1 MPALC
6 ISGKSGTPGLSTFSS
21 LRFAFVAE
29 DFSTRLNEIPE
40 GWVQAMGITITLATK
55 DEVRAELT
63 VGQEH
68 LQGYGIVHGG
78 VHCGIIETLSS
89 MGAYLFA
96 RERGQHVVGLENN
109 TSFIRA
115 VRAGAKLRAVATPVT
130 RGRQTQVWQ
139 ADVIDEQDRVVA
151 TGRVRLL
158 CLAPDQ
164 SLAGEQVMGALS
176 DPSRS

>member
-1 MPALC
+1 MA
-6 ISGKSGTPGLSTFSS
+6 KEFS
-21 LRFAFVAE
+21 AQ
-29 DFSTRLNEIPE
+29 LNAIPE
-40 GWVQAMGITITLATK
+40 GWVTAMGLTITHATK

-63 VGQEH
+63 VGTQH

-115 VRAGAKLRAVATPVT
+115 VRAGATLHAVATPIT

-139 ADVIDEQDRVVA
+139 AQVLDEQERLVA

-158 CLAPDQ
+158 CLDPDQ
-164 SLAGEQVMGALS
+164 SLAGEQVKGALS
-176 DPSRS
+176 DR

>member
-1 MPALC
+1 VV
-6 ISGKSGTPGLSTFSS
+6 KEFS
-21 LRFAFVAE
+21 AQ
-29 DFSTRLNEIPE
+29 LNAIPE
-40 GWVQAMGITITLATK
+40 GWVQAMGMTITHATK

-63 VGQEH
+63 IGRQH

-78 VHCGIIETLSS
+78 VHCGIVETLSS

-96 RERGQHVVGLENN
+96 RENGQHVVGIENN

-115 VRAGAKLRAVATPVT
+115 ARAGSKLHAVATPIT

-139 ADVIDEQDRVVA
+139 AQVLDEQDRLVA

-158 CLAPDQ
+158 CIADDQ
-164 SLAGEQVMGALS
+164 QLAGEQVKGALS
-176 DPSRS
+176 DRS

>member
-1 MPALC
+1 
-6 ISGKSGTPGLSTFSS
+6 
-21 LRFAFVAE
+21 VAKE
-29 DFSTRLNEIPE
+29 FSTQLNAIPE
-40 GWVQAMGITITLATK
+40 GWVQAMGMTITHATK

-63 VGQEH
+63 VGQQH

-96 RERGQHVVGLENN
+96 REMGKQVVGLENS

-115 VRAGAKLRAVATPVT
+115 VRAGAKLHAVARPIT

-139 ADVIDEQDRVVA
+139 AQVLDEEERVVA

-158 CLAPDQ
+158 CLDADQ
-164 SLAGEQVMGALS
+164 SLAGEQVKGALS
-176 DPSRS
+176 DPSSS

>member
-1 MPALC
+1 MA
-6 ISGKSGTPGLSTFSS
+6 KEFS
-21 LRFAFVAE
+21 AQ
-29 DFSTRLNEIPE
+29 LNAIPE
-40 GWVQAMGITITLATK
+40 GWVQAMGMTITHATK
-55 DEVRAELT
+55 DEVRAELA
-63 VGQEH
+63 VGQQH

-96 RERGQHVVGLENN
+96 REMGKKVVGLENS

-115 VRAGAKLRAVATPVT
+115 VRAGAKLHAVARPVT

-139 ADVIDEQDRVVA
+139 AQVLDEEERLVA

-158 CLAPDQ
+158 CLDPDQ
-164 SLAGEQVMGALS
+164 SLAGEVVKGALS
-176 DPSRS
+176 DRSNS

>member
-1 MPALC
+1 VA
-6 ISGKSGTPGLSTFSS
+6 KEFS
-21 LRFAFVAE
+21 AQ
-29 DFSTRLNEIPE
+29 LNTIPE
-40 GWVQAMGITITLATK
+40 GWVQAMGMTITHATK

-63 VGQEH
+63 VGQQH

-96 RERGQHVVGLENN
+96 REMGKHVVGLENN

-115 VRAGAKLRAVATPVT
+115 VRAGAKLHAVARPVT

-139 ADVIDEQDRVVA
+139 AQVLDEEERVVA

-158 CLAPDQ
+158 CLDADQ
-164 SLAGEQVMGALS
+164 SLAGEQVKGALS
-176 DPSRS
+176 DPSNS

>member
-1 MPALC
+1 VVEE
-6 ISGKSGTPGLSTFSS
+6 FS
-21 LRFAFVAE
+21 E
-29 DFSTRLNEIPE
+29 QLNQLPE
-40 GWVQAMGITITLATK
+40 GWVQAMGMVITHATK
-55 DEVRAELT
+55 DEVRCEVT
-63 VGQEH
+63 VAHQH
-68 LQGYGIVHGG
+68 LQGLGIVHGG

-115 VRAGAKLRAVATPVT
+115 VREGAKLHAIAKPVT

-139 ADVIDEQDRVVA
+139 AQVLDEQDHVVA

-158 CLAPDQ
+158 CLASDQ
-164 SLAGEQVMGALS
+164 TLAGERVQGALG
-176 DPSRS
+176 PSS

>member
-1 MPALC
+1 M
-6 ISGKSGTPGLSTFSS
+6 
-21 LRFAFVAE
+21 AE
-29 DFSTRLNEIPE
+29 DFARQLNEIPE
-40 GWVQAMGITITLATK
+40 GWVQAMGMTITHATK

-63 VGQEH
+63 VGQQH

-115 VRAGAKLRAVATPVT
+115 VRAGARLRAVATPIT

-139 ADVIDEQDRVVA
+139 AQVLDEDDRVVA
-151 TGRVRLL
+151 LGRVRLL
-158 CLAPDQ
+158 CLQPEQ
-164 SLAGEQVMGALS
+164 SLAGEQVKGALAVPDQS
-176 DPSRS
+176 A

>member
-1 MPALC
+1 
-6 ISGKSGTPGLSTFSS
+6 
-21 LRFAFVAE
+21 VAE
-29 DFSTRLNEIPE
+29 DFADSLNKIPE
-40 GWVQAMGITITLATK
+40 GWVSAMGMTIIRATK
-55 DEVRAELT
+55 DEVRCELT
-63 VGQEH
+63 VGPQH

-115 VRAGAKLRAVATPVT
+115 VRAGAQLHAVAKPVT

-139 ADVIDEQDRVVA
+139 AQVLDEQDRTVA

-158 CLAPDQ
+158 CLSEDQ
-164 SLAGEQVMGALS
+164 SVAGEKVKGALS
-176 DPSRS
+176 

>member
-1 MPALC
+1 LA
-6 ISGKSGTPGLSTFSS
+6 IVVK
-21 LRFAFVAE
+21 
-29 DFSTRLNEIPE
+29 DFSRQLNEIPE
-40 GWVQAMGITITLATK
+40 GWVQAMGMTITHATK

-63 VGQEH
+63 VGQQH

-115 VRAGAKLRAVATPVT
+115 VRAGARLRAVATPIT

-139 ADVIDEQDRVVA
+139 AQVIDESDRIVA

-158 CLAPDQ
+158 CLESDQ
-164 SLAGEQVMGALS
+164 SLAGQQVSGALHS
-176 DPSRS
+176 GET

>member
-1 MPALC
+1 
-6 ISGKSGTPGLSTFSS
+6 
-21 LRFAFVAE
+21 VVE
-29 DFSTRLNEIPE
+29 DFARQLNSIPE
-40 GWVQAMGITITLATK
+40 GWVSAMGMTITHATK

-63 VGQEH
+63 VGTQH

-115 VRAGAKLRAVATPVT
+115 VRAGAKLHAVATPIT

-139 ADVIDEQDRVVA
+139 AQVLDEEERLVA
-151 TGRVRLL
+151 AGRVRLL
-158 CLAPDQ
+158 CISEGQ
-164 SLAGEQVMGALS
+164 QLAGEQVQGALS
-176 DPSRS
+176 DG

>member
-1 MPALC
+1 MA
-6 ISGKSGTPGLSTFSS
+6 KEFS
-21 LRFAFVAE
+21 AQ
-29 DFSTRLNEIPE
+29 LNAIPE
-40 GWVQAMGITITLATK
+40 GWVQAMGMTITHATK

-63 VGQEH
+63 VGQQH

-96 RERGQHVVGLENN
+96 REMGKQVVGLENS

-115 VRAGAKLRAVATPVT
+115 VRAGAKLHAVARPVT

-139 ADVIDEQDRVVA
+139 AQVLDEEERVVA

-158 CLAPDQ
+158 CLDADQ
-164 SLAGEQVMGALS
+164 SLAGEQVKGALS
-176 DPSRS
+176 DRQ

>member
-1 MPALC
+1 MP
-6 ISGKSGTPGLSTFSS
+6 GPHFFSQ
-21 LRFAFVAE
+21 LRCDVVSQDFAPQ
-29 DFSTRLNEIPE
+29 LNAMPE
-40 GWVQAMGITITLATK
+40 GWVEAMGITITHATK
-55 DEVRAELT
+55 DEVRCELT
-63 VGQEH
+63 VARQH

-78 VHCGIIETLSS
+78 VHCGIVETLSS

-115 VRAGAKLRAVATPVT
+115 VREGSRLHAVATPIT

-139 ADVIDEQDRVVA
+139 ARVLDEQDRLVA

-158 CLAPDQ
+158 CISRDQ
-164 SLAGEQVMGALS
+164 QLAGEQVKGALS
-176 DPSRS
+176 DR

>member
-1 MPALC
+1 M
-6 ISGKSGTPGLSTFSS
+6 
-21 LRFAFVAE
+21 AE
-29 DFSTRLNEIPE
+29 DFAEDLNRIPE
-40 GWVQAMGITITLATK
+40 GWVAAMGMIITHATK
-55 DEVRAELT
+55 DEVRCELT
-63 VGQEH
+63 VGQQH

-115 VRAGAKLRAVATPVT
+115 VRAGAKLHAVARPVT
-130 RGRQTQVWQ
+130 RGRQTQVWT
-139 ADVIDEQDRVVA
+139 AEVLDEQDHLVA

-158 CLAPDQ
+158 CPAPDQ
-164 SLAGEQVMGALS
+164 SIAGERVKGALGPTS
-176 DPSRS
+176 

>member
-1 MPALC
+1 MAQ
-6 ISGKSGTPGLSTFSS
+6 
-21 LRFAFVAE
+21 
-29 DFSTRLNEIPE
+29 DFSQQLNEIPE
-40 GWVQAMGITITLATK
+40 GWVQAMGITITHATK

-63 VGQEH
+63 VGQQH

-115 VRAGAKLRAVATPVT
+115 VRAGARLHAVATPIT
-130 RGRQTQVWQ
+130 RGRQTQVWE
-139 ADVIDEQDRVVA
+139 AHVSDESDRIVA

-158 CLAPDQ
+158 CLEADQ
-164 SLAGEQVMGALS
+164 SLAGEQVRGALS
-176 DPSRS
+176 DR

>member
-1 MPALC
+1 MA
-6 ISGKSGTPGLSTFSS
+6 K
-21 LRFAFVAE
+21 E
-29 DFSTRLNEIPE
+29 FSTQLNAIPE
-40 GWVQAMGITITLATK
+40 GWVQAMGMTITHATK

-63 VGQEH
+63 VGQQH

-96 RERGQHVVGLENN
+96 REMGKQVVGLENS

-115 VRAGAKLRAVATPVT
+115 VRAGAKLHAVARPIT

-139 ADVIDEQDRVVA
+139 AQVLDEEERVVA

-158 CLAPDQ
+158 CLDADQ
-164 SLAGEQVMGALS
+164 SLAGEQVKGALS
-176 DPSRS
+176 DPSNS

>member
-1 MPALC
+1 MAEE
-6 ISGKSGTPGLSTFSS
+6 FS
-21 LRFAFVAE
+21 AQ
-29 DFSTRLNEIPE
+29 LNAIPE
-40 GWVQAMGITITLATK
+40 GWVQAMGMTITHATK

-63 VGQEH
+63 VGQQH

-96 RERGQHVVGLENN
+96 REMGKQVVGLENS

-115 VRAGAKLRAVATPVT
+115 VRAGAKLHAVARPVT

-139 ADVIDEQDRVVA
+139 AQVLDEEERLVA

-158 CLAPDQ
+158 CLEPDQ
-164 SLAGEQVMGALS
+164 SLAGEQVKGALS
-176 DPSRS
+176 DRQ

>member
-1 MPALC
+1 MV
-6 ISGKSGTPGLSTFSS
+6 K
-21 LRFAFVAE
+21 
-29 DFSTRLNEIPE
+29 DFSRQLNEIPE
-40 GWVQAMGITITLATK
+40 GWVQAMGMTITHATK

-63 VGQEH
+63 VGRQH

-115 VRAGAKLRAVATPVT
+115 VRAGARLRAVATPIT

-139 ADVIDEQDRVVA
+139 AKVIDESDRIVA

-158 CLAPDQ
+158 CLESDQ
-164 SLAGEQVMGALS
+164 SLAGQQVRGALH
-176 DPSRS
+176 PGET

>member
-1 MPALC
+1 MAQD
-6 ISGKSGTPGLSTFSS
+6 
-21 LRFAFVAE
+21 FAQQ
-29 DFSTRLNEIPE
+29 LNSIPE
-40 GWVQAMGITITLATK
+40 GWVSAMGMTITHATK
-55 DEVRAELT
+55 DEVRAELI
-63 VGQEH
+63 VGQQH

-78 VHCGIIETLSS
+78 VHCGVIETLSS

-115 VRAGAKLRAVATPVT
+115 VRLGAKLHAVATPVT

-139 ADVIDEQDRVVA
+139 AQVFDEDKKLVA

-158 CLAPDQ
+158 CLDPDQ
-164 SLAGEQVMGALS
+164 SLAGEVVKGALS
-176 DPSRS
+176 DR